1 MPSLPKFLLLPILIS
16 VFTAC
21 SQTPTIKSEPAA
33 EFAAEGLHPVNA
45 SGFTAAYALPGANL
59 PSYHAVNIRPM
70 KLDDVE
76 ISQAPVATTLRRDW
90 QMTPERVAA
99 LQETWSGAMVRAFS
113 NYTKVRQQ
121 EAGLGISA
129 EIIRIAPGRPTA
141 TTIGGGV
148 QPVGSTQDVIE
159 VFVEFR
165 LYDQEKGRLLA
176 VIRDSR
182 TMLSI
187 AMSRTAPAA
196 IQTMF
201 NSWAALLHTRVSG
214 R

>member
-1 MPSLPKFLLLPILIS
+1 MLNSHKLLLPLLLA
-16 VFTAC
+16 VLCAC
-21 SQTPTIKSEPAA
+21 APAPTIKSEAA
-33 EFAAEGLHPVNA
+33 PEFASEGLHPVSS
-45 SGFTAAYALPGANL
+45 SGFNSAYALPDVNL
-59 PSYHAVNIRPM
+59 PGYQAVNILPL
-70 KLDDVE
+70 KLDNVQ
-76 ISQAPVATTLRRDW
+76 ISQTPVATTLRRNW
-90 QMTPERVAA
+90 QMTPERISV
-99 LQETWSGAMVRAFS
+99 LQETWDGAMTRAFRS
-113 NYTKVRQQ
+113 YQRVG
-121 EAGLGISA
+121 EDDAGLAISA
-129 EIIRIAPGRPTA
+129 EIVRIAPGRPTA

-159 VFVEFR
+159 VFMEFR
-165 LYDQEKGRLLA
+165 LYDQPGGELVA

-201 NSWAALLHTRVSG
+201 NSWAALLHTRISG